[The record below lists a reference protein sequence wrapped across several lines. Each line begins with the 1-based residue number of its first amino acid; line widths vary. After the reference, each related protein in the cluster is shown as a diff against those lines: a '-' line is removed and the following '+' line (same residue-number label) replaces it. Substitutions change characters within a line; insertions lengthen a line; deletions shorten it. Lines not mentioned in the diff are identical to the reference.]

1 VVPPSTLE
9 TDVAVPRVRRKNV
22 LGFRLACE
30 ETWGKRG
37 LDRAVA
43 LLPAPIREAT
53 AGLMP
58 IDEWIPE
65 EFIVAWAQATWEGP
79 AQRNETEY
87 RAFVSL
93 TIKHGF
99 GRVKKL
105 LLRMMAP
112 AQIAPRAPELWRGE
126 HTTGSL
132 DVEVLGPNH
141 MRARLNDH
149 PYVETPL
156 LRLAVAEAFR
166 AVVALT
172 RAANVV
178 ETHPPRGAPLL
189 ITLRWD
195 DP

>member
-1 VVPPSTLE
+1 MPPSTLG
-9 TDVAVPRVRRKNV
+9 TDHALPRVQRKNV
-22 LGFRLACE
+22 LGYRLACE
-30 ETWGKRG
+30 EMWGKRG
-37 LDRAVA
+37 LARVVE
-43 LLPAPIREAT
+43 LLPAAISEAT

-58 IDEWIPE
+58 LDEWIPE
-65 EFIVAWAQATWEGP
+65 EFIIAWAQAVWEGP
-79 AQRNETEY
+79 AERNEAVF
-87 RAFVSL
+87 RAYASL

-99 GRVKKL
+99 GRMKKL
-105 LLRMMAP
+105 LLQRMEP
-112 AQIAPRAPELWRGE
+112 AQIAPRAPGLWRGE

-132 DVEVLGPNH
+132 DVELVGPYQ
-141 MRARLNDH
+141 MRARLQDH

-178 ETHPPRGAPLL
+178 ETHAPRGAPLL
-189 ITLRWD
+189 VNLRWE